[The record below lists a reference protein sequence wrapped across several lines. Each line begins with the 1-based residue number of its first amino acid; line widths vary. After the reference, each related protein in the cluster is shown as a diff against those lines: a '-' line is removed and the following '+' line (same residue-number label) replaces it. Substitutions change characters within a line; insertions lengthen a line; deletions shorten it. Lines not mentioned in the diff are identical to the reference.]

1 MKRTIIFATWS
12 KELLYLK
19 KQFTKLKTPNN
30 QTFTDPVKIL
40 NEEKYFYE
48 HLYRSE
54 NPDVNKVKF
63 DQFFQN
69 EKVSKLDDKLKKEC
83 EGNMTIVECRS
94 ALKEFEVDKTPCT
107 DGFTTEFYKYFWED
121 LCEEMVKSFN
131 FAKGK
136 KQMSIEQRQ
145 GIATFNTK

>member
-1 MKRTIIFATWS
+1 MIIISTSLTVPTQPSPRFHVRLGYLSGTVKRTIIFATWR

-19 KQFTKLKTPNN
+19 KQFTKLNTPNN
-30 QTFTDPVKIL
+30 QTFTNPVTIL

-54 NPDVNKVKF
+54 NPDVNNVKF

-83 EGNMTIVECRS
+83 EGNMTIMECRS
-94 ALKEFEVDKTPCT
+94 ALKEFEVDKTP
-107 DGFTTEFYKYFWED
+107 GV
-121 LCEEMVKSFN
+121 LGGSV
-131 FAKGK
+131 
-136 KQMSIEQRQ
+136 
-145 GIATFNTK
+145 